1 MHRFFPD
8 LWWSIVF
15 SILKMKLTGA
25 NDMKRAVSGM
35 ALVLILV
42 LTLALVGIGVPTA
55 SAQVSKGSISGS
67 ITDPQGAAVLG
78 ASITVV
84 SKDTNQKTTT
94 ESDSSGLFRVSLLPP
109 GTYRVEISKEGFRK
123 VVFDNIPVSV
133 GADYGFAAV
142 KLEIGQ
148 VSATIEVSAAP
159 PLIQSTE
166 AQITNSYTSETMEK
180 FAGVLENQGLDNLAL
195 TVPGVV
201 NNRDLGF
208 SNTNGTGF
216 AVNGIR
222 GRNNDQQIDGQ
233 NNNDNSV
240 AGPGIFLSDAEFVS
254 EYQITTSNFSAE
266 YGRNSGSVVNLITKS
281 GTNNVHG
288 SVYGTESS
296 SKLNALSNTDKAFV
310 GLKRPARFNDEFTG
324 GTVGGPLWKDHVFF
338 FGGFDNEIVSQKQVY
353 STGSATATPAGIATM
368 VACYGNTASLQALA
382 AFGPYGVGGGSPTP
396 QSVTVKTLP
405 AFTFTPDGATT
416 ATSYAACPGV
426 EFGGVNRA
434 LSTGSKSYN
443 FPIKL
448 DIQTAKNHFYGRY
461 LYNKSTF
468 FNTDAFG
475 TAASG
480 YPANV
485 PALGQGYGF
494 SWTRTLSSRMSNE
507 FRASYGRL
515 NVEFGGNSIGNT
527 VPDQGSVGEAL
538 TRILFS
544 QSGQLAFG
552 PATNAPQGRIVN
564 TYQLQDNWSYF
575 RGRHS
580 FKAGVN
586 LTQQRSPNVFL
597 PSFNGEFRFADW
609 GHYAA
614 NIPNRIRI
622 ASGTPVLNFRE
633 TDTFVYFGDDFKIK
647 NNLTLNLGITWSYY
661 GQPANLFHDLTVK
674 NAAGSNP
681 TWDPTLPLSVTT
693 FPTIPAPKNS
703 WGPSV
708 GFAWTPNGGGRF
720 LTGNGKTVVRGGYRL
735 SYDPPFY
742 NIYINISSAA
752 PNVLLNTL
760 SGRIQT
766 PQNPTGTGTLPSS
779 LTLPAA
785 PFGPA
790 IRTELASNLLTGV
803 FDPRQFNETSI
814 TPNFGPQRT
823 HEWSLGVQREVF
835 AGAVAEA
842 RYVGNHAL
850 DLFQSI
856 NGNPYIAGLA
866 ASFPSLVPSGLTPCP
881 AASAAVAAAR
891 GRVNCDLGVVRRR
904 TNTGYSD
911 YNSVQTELRGNQM
924 WHQLTLKTGY
934 VFSKT
939 TDNTSEIFATGA
951 AGNTNAFSQSQVDF
965 KKGEHGISGIDF
977 RHNFF
982 VTVSEEIPFMRS
994 QHGVLG
1000 HILGGWSASAVYFL
1014 TSGQPYTPAQG
1025 ALNCGSGGGS
1035 CSSTDANGNASP
1047 YDFNFNNSF
1056 VGADGALRPFLGS
1069 NSAPV
1074 GSVGI
1079 FAADGCLVVN
1089 SGPNTG
1095 SLCGNPAITPTTLV
1109 SLNGTNTGL
1118 TGTLVD
1124 PTDPTG
1130 NTILADP
1137 THPATVVTNKD
1148 VHFIANTFTA
1158 NQVFGTPFGNVARN
1172 TLRDARTN
1180 IVNFSFFKT
1189 FKVKENFKVQWH
1201 MTMLNAFNHPNFST
1215 VDAFIDDAG
1224 FSDEG
1229 TGFAN
1234 PALTSGGI
1242 QAAVGIPGRSIRFG
1256 IKLFW

>member
-35 ALVLILV
+35 TLVLILV

-310 GLKRPARFNDEFTG
+310 GLTRPARFNDEFTG

-368 VACYGNTASLQALA
+368 VACYGNTPSLQALA
-382 AFGPYGVGGGSPTP
+382 AFGPYGVGGGNPTP
-396 QSVTVKTLP
+396 QSATAKTLP
-405 AFTFTPDGATT
+405 AFSFTDDSGTVT
-416 ATSYAACPGV
+416 NYAACPGV

-443 FPIKL
+443 FPMKL

-527 VPDQGSVGEAL
+527 IPDQGNVGNAL
-538 TRILFS
+538 ANILFS

-597 PSFNGEFRFADW
+597 PNFNGQFRFADW

-614 NIPNRIRI
+614 DIPNRIRI
-622 ASGTPVLNFRE
+622 ASGTPNLNFRE

-674 NAAGSNP
+674 NATGSNP

-693 FPTIPAPKNS
+693 FPTIPSPKNS

-760 SGRIQT
+760 SGRVA
-766 PQNPTGTGTLPSS
+766 TGGTLPSNLKLS
-779 LTLPAA
+779 AA
-785 PFGPA
+785 PFGPSVRA
-790 IRTELASNLLTGV
+790 ELASSLLTGV

-866 ASFPSLVPSGLTPCP
+866 ASFPSLVPSGQTPCP
-881 AASAAVAAAR
+881 AASAAVAAAI
-891 GRVNCDLGVVRRR
+891 GRVNCDLGVVRTR
-904 TNTGYSD
+904 TNTAYSD
-911 YNSVQTELRGNQM
+911 YNAVQTELRGNQM
-924 WHQLTLKTGY
+924 WHQLTLKAGY
-934 VFSKT
+934 TFSKT

-965 KKGEHGISGIDF
+965 TSGEHGISGIDF

-982 VTVSEEIPFMRS
+982 LTASEEIPFMRS

-1014 TSGQPYTPAQG
+1014 SSGQPYTAAQG
-1025 ALNCGSGGGS
+1025 ALNCVSGGGA
-1035 CSSTDANGNASP
+1035 CSGTDFNGNLSP
-1047 YDFNFNNSF
+1047 YDPNFNASF
-1056 VGADGALRPFLGS
+1056 VGADGALRPFAGS

-1074 GSVGI
+1074 GAVGI
-1079 FAADGCLVVN
+1079 FTGDWYGCDGTAGSPC
-1089 SGPNTG
+1089 PTG
-1095 SLCGNPAITPTTLV
+1095 LTPTTLL
-1109 SLNGTNTGL
+1109 SLNALNT
-1118 TGTLVD
+1118 TGA
-1124 PTDPTG
+1124 
-1130 NTILADP
+1130 N
-1137 THPATVVTNKD
+1137 TVVTNND
-1148 VHFIANTFTA
+1148 VRFIANGFFA
-1158 NQVFGTPFGNVARN
+1158 DQVFGTPFGNVARN

-1201 MTMLNAFNHPNFST
+1201 MTMLNAFNHPNFSS

-1224 FSDEG
+1224 LSGEFL
-1229 TGFAN
+1229 GFAN